1 MTKET
6 RSPNDDGIWFR
17 ISSFFRISTFGFRIS
32 FVAPRAHVN
41 FFINQRLFMQDR
53 LLVWPLVLPRS
64 GISEVLVVALRFPVS
79 RLEFLAEMAAA
90 GFPAVKRIEAEQL
103 REFHEVPHSAG
114 VFEVL
119 VEFAIFAGHINAF

>member
-1 MTKET
+1 
-6 RSPNDDGIWFR
+6 
-17 ISSFFRISTFGFRIS
+17 
-32 FVAPRAHVN
+32 
-41 FFINQRLFMQDR
+41 MQDR

-90 GFPAVKRIEAEQL
+90 GFAAVKRIEAEQL
-103 REFHEVPHSAG
+103 REFHEVPHPAG

-119 VEFAIFAGHINAF
+119 VQFAIFAGHINAFPEFGAQFRDSVQRLFEPCFISGHAALFPEQLSQFAVK